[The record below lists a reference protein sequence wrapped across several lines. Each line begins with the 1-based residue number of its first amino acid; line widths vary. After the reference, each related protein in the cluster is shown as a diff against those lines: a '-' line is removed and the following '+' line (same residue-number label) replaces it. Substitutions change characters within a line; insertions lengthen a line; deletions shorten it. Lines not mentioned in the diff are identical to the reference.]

1 MNVYED
7 EKFERVMEE
16 ITDIMGY
23 LILDIIL
30 MSMKKIS
37 MESPIFEELLEVKL
51 EAFKEKQPE
60 I

>member
-7 EKFERVMEE
+7 EKFERVMEK
-16 ITDIMGY
+16 ITDLMGY
-23 LILDIIL
+23 LILDVIL

-37 MESPIFEELLEVKL
+37 MENPIFEELLDAKL
-51 EAFKEKQPE
+51 EAFKERPPE

>member
-7 EKFERVMEE
+7 EKYERVMEE

-37 MESPIFEELLEVKL
+37 MENPIFEELLDAKL
-51 EAFKEKQPE
+51 EAYKER
-60 I
+60 